1 MRLSLNI
8 DHIATLRNARGEAQP
23 DPVTAALIAE
33 QAGVDGIVV
42 HLREDRR
49 HINERD
55 VRLLRE
61 LITTKLD
68 LEMAATEEIIKI
80 ACDIGPELA
89 TIVPEKRL
97 ELTTEGGVNV
107 IDNITLMKN
116 TIEEL
121 HKYDIEVSLF
131 IEPDI
136 RQIDAAAEIKS
147 DYIEIHTGVF
157 ANAFSEEEQFDEL
170 EIIST
175 AEKKKKNTI
184 TNYWIIKN
192 PDRDGICWLW
202 GKYATVSGSTANIQE
217 IAIPPTPT
225 PSLPGA
231 VRGLTAS
238 KICFF
243 NGVTYDLA
251 GSISWEDVPNEDGY
265 KIYSNAGHS
274 RTTPR
279 DVTTSPIPNF
289 QLVPGGS
296 ITLFVE
302 AFNSAG
308 KSPARFIVIA
318 CP

>member
-1 MRLSLNI
+1 MRMSLNI
-8 DHIATLRNARGEAQP
+8 DHIATLRNARGETQP

-33 QAGVDGIVV
+33 QAGIDGIVV

-131 IEPDI
+131 IEPEI
-136 RQIDAAAEIKS
+136 KQIDAAAEIKS

-157 ANAFSEEEQFDEL
+157 ANSLSEEEQFDEL
-170 EIIST
+170 DKIRV
-175 AEKKKKNTI
+175 AVKHAKK
-184 TNYWIIKN
+184 
-192 PDRDGICWLW
+192 L
-202 GKYATVSGSTANIQE
+202 
-217 IAIPPTPT
+217 
-225 PSLPGA
+225 
-231 VRGLTAS
+231 GL
-238 KICFF
+238 
-243 NGVTYDLA
+243 GV
-251 GSISWEDVPNEDGY
+251 
-265 KIYSNAGHS
+265 NAGHGLDYQNIKIF
-274 RTTPR
+274 RELT
-279 DVTTSPIPNF
+279 DVDE
-289 QLVPGGS
+289 VS
-296 ITLFVE
+296 IGHSIIARAVFVGIKQAVQE
-302 AFNSAG
+302 MFDLIKKG
-308 KSPARFIVIA
+308 
-318 CP
+318 